1 MKKQN
6 YEFYLLYQEIKA
18 KENFL
23 NYYETLFFLYE
34 SDLNLN
40 KNLLLVSSDFSFLV
54 TYYQNFFKQVEER
67 LQKLSYNPKLENQ
80 IIKNKCMEEIEQLSQ
95 EIKNI
100 ETNPDLPYIW
110 IPTQCITIGNIN
122 HYIVSCVIH
131 RTERE
136 VDVRNLPS
144 PLLLKH
150 GKSILKSKKDRM
162 ELLEELESG
171 TLKKYYLHRNSRKEN
186 ELWNNKF

>member
-1 MKKQN
+1 M
-6 YEFYLLYQEIKA
+6 LYQEIRK

-34 SDLNLN
+34 SDLNLD
-40 KNLLLVSSDFSFLV
+40 KNLLLVSSNPSFFLSS
-54 TYYQNFFKQVEER
+54 YQTFVNQVEER
-67 LQKLSYNPKLENQ
+67 LQKLIHNPKLENQ
-80 IIKNKCMEEIEQLSQ
+80 IIKNKYMEEIERLNQ
-95 EIKNI
+95 EIEAI
-100 ETNPDLPYIW
+100 ETRPNLPYIW
-110 IPTQCITIGNIN
+110 IPIKHITIGNIN

-131 RTERE
+131 RTEKE
-136 VDVRNLPS
+136 VDAKNLPS